1 MASQSLTPP
10 FFCPVC
16 NGHDVHS
23 HGNVLQ
29 CHDCG
34 HVIEEQPQ
42 PEVK

>member
-1 MASQSLTPP
+1 MASQSIPLI
-10 FFCPVC
+10 FCPVC
-16 NGHDVHS
+16 KGHDLRP
-23 HGNVLQ
+23 HGDAIQ